1 MSSTVPPGGLAMLP
15 SYVYSVTSSII
26 NTTVHRD
33 VKVILAG
40 VNCHH
45 LRFTD
50 IDLQPSTKAKRLKV
64 IQLLLRILQSVG
76 QKGIYGSSTGD
87 TGQ

>member
-1 MSSTVPPGGLAMLP
+1 MLP

-33 VKVILAG
+33 VIILAG
-40 VNCHH
+40 VDYHH
-45 LRFTD
+45 PVRFTD
-50 IDLQPSTKAKRLKV
+50 IDLQPITKAYRLKV
-64 IQLLLRILQSVG
+64 IKLFLRILQSVG
-76 QKGIYGSSTGD
+76 QKGICGSSIGD